1 VTDPRQAPITVEPFV
16 PSQRAEVEAVLARA
30 FWPDPLFGH
39 FCRDLVV
46 EHTMLPRVFAAFM
59 ADALPFDTTWV
70 ARSGTRVM
78 GAAVWVPP
86 VGMPRSK
93 KREAMMQARMA
104 RILITGRNRRSGLA
118 LLDAVDKVH
127 PHDPHWYLM
136 LLGTDPLVQGKGA
149 GGLLLQPALE
159 RADAEGLPCYLETQK
174 ERNLSFYARYGFEQ
188 QEKLEVPGAPP
199 VWTMRREA
207 R

>member
-1 VTDPRQAPITVEPFV
+1 VTDQRPAPFV
-16 PSQRAEVEAVLARA
+16 VQPFVTSQRAEVEAVLARA

-39 FCRDLVV
+39 FSRNLVV
-46 EHTMLPRVFAAFM
+46 EHTMLPKVFSAFM
-59 ADALPFDTTWV
+59 SDAVPFDTSWV
-70 ARSGTRVM
+70 VMAADRVM

-86 VGMPRSK
+86 EGMPRSK
-93 KREAMMQARMA
+93 KREALMQARMA
-104 RILITGRNRRSGLA
+104 RILLTGRNRRSGLA

-149 GGLLLQPALE
+149 GGLLLQPALD

-174 ERNLSFYARYGFEQ
+174 ERNLAFYGRFGFHE
-188 QEKLEVPGAPP
+188 ENKLEVPGAPP
-199 VWTMRREA
+199 VWTMRRDA